1 MSRNGP
7 RATKLNRRQYLKKT
21 TAAAGA
27 LCLAPTIIPAK
38 ALGRDG
44 ATAPSERIVMAGLG
58 LGGRGEFDLKWMLRE
73 KDIQFVAICDARKV
87 RREAI
92 KQIID
97 KHHNSSDCQMYPEM
111 REFLATRPDIDAVL
125 LATGDRWHTLA
136 ASMAMRSGKDVYS
149 EKPSSM
155 TIAEGRMVIET
166 ARRYGR
172 VYQTGVQR
180 SSEGP
185 FVTAIELARSGASG
199 RFRLF
204 EPISRRGMQP
214 R

>member
-1 MSRNGP
+1 MSGTGP
-7 RATKLNRRQYLKKT
+7 RRKKLNRRQYLKT

-27 LCLAPTIIPAK
+27 ACLRRQSSPREPWAARARVHQRAHRARAQLAWYP
-38 ALGRDG
+38 RRVR
-44 ATAPSERIVMAGLG
+44 SEMDA
-58 LGGRGEFDLKWMLRE
+58 RE

-92 KQIID
+92 KQIAD
-97 KHHNSSDCQMYPEM
+97 KHYGNSDCQMYPEM

-125 LATGDRWHTLA
+125 IATGDRWHTLA
-136 ASMAMRSGKDVYS
+136 ACMAMRSGKDVYS

-172 VYQTGVQR
+172 VYQTGVR
-180 SSEGP
+180 
-185 FVTAIELARSGASG
+185 T
-199 RFRLF
+199 
-204 EPISRRGMQP
+204 
-214 R
+214 